1 MSDTKVEL
9 YRLGIKGILFN
20 KQDISKDPPYTDFI
34 THDDYRALED
44 DRDSWRRTSERLE
57 EELAALRGKVG
68 EIESSLQAIAS
79 STSHAYMGIHDPI
92 VGLRAKAREAL
103 ERFRA

>member
-1 MSDTKVEL
+1 MSVQK
-9 YRLGIKGILFN
+9 YRVFQSRLIAINEDSVFN
-20 KQDISKDPPYTDFI
+20 IACHSVVV